1 MSILHCNSINMT
13 ENKEKRNS
21 PPLGWPLWLTDEKR
35 LRYQKCC
42 ISLPAVFAQIH
53 YFLLSGIHQPS
64 SCTTKVQRWPD
75 VFLMFWLLTLLGTIS
90 CLDWGNTWSLISV
103 KLEKKKPPTFC
114 YHSHYECHVSLKTV
128 CLYIMSSLCQTSVNG
143 SRPPH
148 TIPHKKK
155 LWNSLEL
162 SNTLI
167 VENVTV
173 AHGGEFIC
181 SASSGQMEK
190 SASAFLTVY
199 GGCSENK
206 TPVMLAENFQKVP
219 SQAIIQHSQKICM

>member
-1 MSILHCNSINMT
+1 MLYLSSCCLCTNS
-13 ENKEKRNS
+13 
-21 PPLGWPLWLTDEKR
+21 L
-35 LRYQKCC
+35 
-42 ISLPAVFAQIH
+42 LPAFRNPSAFILYHQSAKVTRCVFDVLTAYITGNNK
-53 YFLLSGIHQPS
+53 LSGLRQH
-64 SCTTKVQRWPD
+64 
-75 VFLMFWLLTLLGTIS
+75 
-90 CLDWGNTWSLISV
+90 LIFNFC
-103 KLEKKKPPTFC
+103 KTRKKKPPTFC

-128 CLYIMSSLCQTSVNG
+128 CLYIMSSLCQTSVNS

>member
-1 MSILHCNSINMT
+1 MLYLSSCCLCTNS
-13 ENKEKRNS
+13 
-21 PPLGWPLWLTDEKR
+21 L
-35 LRYQKCC
+35 
-42 ISLPAVFAQIH
+42 LPAFRNPSAFILYHQSAKVTRCVFDVLTAYITGNNK
-53 YFLLSGIHQPS
+53 LSGLRQH
-64 SCTTKVQRWPD
+64 
-75 VFLMFWLLTLLGTIS
+75 
-90 CLDWGNTWSLISV
+90 LIFNFC
-103 KLEKKKPPTFC
+103 KTRKKTPPTFC

>member
-1 MSILHCNSINMT
+1 MLYLSSCCLCTNS
-13 ENKEKRNS
+13 
-21 PPLGWPLWLTDEKR
+21 L
-35 LRYQKCC
+35 
-42 ISLPAVFAQIH
+42 LPAFRNPSAFILYHQSAKVTRCVFDVLTAYITGNNK
-53 YFLLSGIHQPS
+53 LSGLRQH
-64 SCTTKVQRWPD
+64 
-75 VFLMFWLLTLLGTIS
+75 
-90 CLDWGNTWSLISV
+90 LIFNFC
-103 KLEKKKPPTFC
+103 KTRKKNPPTLC

>member
-1 MSILHCNSINMT
+1 MLYLSSCCLCTNS
-13 ENKEKRNS
+13 
-21 PPLGWPLWLTDEKR
+21 L
-35 LRYQKCC
+35 
-42 ISLPAVFAQIH
+42 LPAFRNPSAFILYHQSVKVTRCVFDVLTAYITGNNK
-53 YFLLSGIHQPS
+53 LSGLRQH
-64 SCTTKVQRWPD
+64 
-75 VFLMFWLLTLLGTIS
+75 
-90 CLDWGNTWSLISV
+90 LIFNFC
-103 KLEKKKPPTFC
+103 KTRKKNPPTFC

>member
-1 MSILHCNSINMT
+1 MLYLSSCCLCTNS
-13 ENKEKRNS
+13 
-21 PPLGWPLWLTDEKR
+21 L
-35 LRYQKCC
+35 
-42 ISLPAVFAQIH
+42 LPAFRNPSAFILYHQSAKVTRCVFDVLTAYITGNNK
-53 YFLLSGIHQPS
+53 LSGLRQH
-64 SCTTKVQRWPD
+64 
-75 VFLMFWLLTLLGTIS
+75 
-90 CLDWGNTWSLISV
+90 LIFNFC
-103 KLEKKKPPTFC
+103 KTRKKNPPTFC

>member
-1 MSILHCNSINMT
+1 MLYLSSCCLCTNS
-13 ENKEKRNS
+13 
-21 PPLGWPLWLTDEKR
+21 L
-35 LRYQKCC
+35 
-42 ISLPAVFAQIH
+42 LPAFRNPSAFILYQQSAKVTRCVFDVLTAYITGNNK
-53 YFLLSGIHQPS
+53 LSGLRQH
-64 SCTTKVQRWPD
+64 
-75 VFLMFWLLTLLGTIS
+75 
-90 CLDWGNTWSLISV
+90 LIFNFC
-103 KLEKKKPPTFC
+103 KTRKKTPPTFC

>member
-1 MSILHCNSINMT
+1 MASLTYWWEETEIPEVLYLSSCCLCTNS
-13 ENKEKRNS
+13 
-21 PPLGWPLWLTDEKR
+21 L
-35 LRYQKCC
+35 
-42 ISLPAVFAQIH
+42 LPAFRNPSAFILYHQSAKVTRCVFDVLTAYITGNNK
-53 YFLLSGIHQPS
+53 LSGLRQH
-64 SCTTKVQRWPD
+64 
-75 VFLMFWLLTLLGTIS
+75 
-90 CLDWGNTWSLISV
+90 LIFNFC
-103 KLEKKKPPTFC
+103 KTRKKNPPTFC

>member
-1 MSILHCNSINMT
+1 MLYLSSCCLCTNS
-13 ENKEKRNS
+13 
-21 PPLGWPLWLTDEKR
+21 L
-35 LRYQKCC
+35 
-42 ISLPAVFAQIH
+42 LPAFRNPSAFILYHQSAKVTRCVFDVLTAYITGNNK
-53 YFLLSGIHQPS
+53 LSGLRQH
-64 SCTTKVQRWPD
+64 
-75 VFLMFWLLTLLGTIS
+75 
-90 CLDWGNTWSLISV
+90 LIFNFC
-103 KLEKKKPPTFC
+103 KTRKKTPPTFC

-128 CLYIMSSLCQTSVNG
+128 CLYIMSSLCQTSVNR

>member
-1 MSILHCNSINMT
+1 MLYLSSCCPCTNS
-13 ENKEKRNS
+13 
-21 PPLGWPLWLTDEKR
+21 L
-35 LRYQKCC
+35 
-42 ISLPAVFAQIH
+42 LPAFRNPSAFILYHQSAKVTRCVFDVLTAYITGNNK
-53 YFLLSGIHQPS
+53 LSGLRQH
-64 SCTTKVQRWPD
+64 
-75 VFLMFWLLTLLGTIS
+75 
-90 CLDWGNTWSLISV
+90 LIFNFC
-103 KLEKKKPPTFC
+103 KTRKKNPPTFC

-219 SQAIIQHSQKICM
+219 SQAIIQHSQKICV

>member
-1 MSILHCNSINMT
+1 MT

-21 PPLGWPLWLTDEKR
+21 PRLGWPVWLTDEKR

-42 ISLPAVFAQIH
+42 ISLPAVLAQIH
-53 YFLLSGIHQPS
+53 YFLLSGIHQPL

-75 VFLMFWLLTLLGTIS
+75 VFLMFWLLTLLRTIS

-103 KLEKKKPPTFC
+103 KQEKKNLP
-114 YHSHYECHVSLKTV
+114 HSVITAIVSVTWVCLKTV

-167 VENVTV
+167 VDNVTV

-199 GGCSENK
+199 GGCSENT
-206 TPVMLAENFQKVP
+206 TPVMLAENFPKVP

>member
-1 MSILHCNSINMT
+1 MLYLSSCCLCTNS
-13 ENKEKRNS
+13 
-21 PPLGWPLWLTDEKR
+21 L
-35 LRYQKCC
+35 
-42 ISLPAVFAQIH
+42 LPAFRNPSAFILYHQSAKVTRCVFDVLTAYITGNNK
-53 YFLLSGIHQPS
+53 LSGLRQH
-64 SCTTKVQRWPD
+64 
-75 VFLMFWLLTLLGTIS
+75 
-90 CLDWGNTWSLISV
+90 LIFNFC
-103 KLEKKKPPTFC
+103 KTRKKTPPTFC
-114 YHSHYECHVSLKTV
+114 YHSHYEYHVSLKTV

>member
-1 MSILHCNSINMT
+1 MLYLSSCCLCTNS
-13 ENKEKRNS
+13 
-21 PPLGWPLWLTDEKR
+21 L
-35 LRYQKCC
+35 
-42 ISLPAVFAQIH
+42 LPAFRNPSAFILYHQSAKVTRCVFDVLTAYITGNNK
-53 YFLLSGIHQPS
+53 LSGLRQHLS
-64 SCTTKVQRWPD
+64 FNFCKTR
-75 VFLMFWLLTLLGTIS
+75 
-90 CLDWGNTWSLISV
+90 
-103 KLEKKKPPTFC
+103 KKTPPTFC

>member
-1 MSILHCNSINMT
+1 MLYLSSCCLCTNS
-13 ENKEKRNS
+13 
-21 PPLGWPLWLTDEKR
+21 L
-35 LRYQKCC
+35 
-42 ISLPAVFAQIH
+42 LPAFRNPSAFILYHQSAKVTRCVFDVLTAYITGNNK
-53 YFLLSGIHQPS
+53 LSGLRQH
-64 SCTTKVQRWPD
+64 
-75 VFLMFWLLTLLGTIS
+75 
-90 CLDWGNTWSLISV
+90 LIFNFC
-103 KLEKKKPPTFC
+103 KTRKKKPPTFC